1 MVQRELYHPLDP
13 SLRLLN
19 QPEAVGCPKCSISAL
34 RFATS
39 NVRHA
44 ARWKKHRKEKR
55 STAQQPRAQLMQG
68 SSCLIEK
75 KRYLRNNTD
84 SEIFHVLIGT
94 LKGRSETQHCVECA
108 SCHPLVAPEVACGA
122 VYRTAHRSSPVLCFP
137 ETVLALCRIRHRL
150 SLKQLTQALSAPNR

>member
-13 SLRLLN
+13 SLHLLN

-55 STAQQPRAQLMQG
+55 STAQQPKAQLMQG

-84 SEIFHVLIGT
+84 SEILHVLIGT
-94 LKGRSETQHCVECA
+94 LKCRERVKCNIAQSVPRGRRDLPG
-108 SCHPLVAPEVACGA
+108 HPFVAPEVACGA
-122 VYRTAHRSSPVLCFP
+122 VYCTVHRSSPVLCFP
-137 ETVLALCRIRHRL
+137 KTVSALCRIRHRL
-150 SLKQLTQALSAPNR
+150 SLR